1 MTWEIAH
8 DTSNA
13 TLTLEGKLCKSLSRR
28 FVWPLSSNANARVT
42 PSWFLDQ
49 DSPYTLHTSVLLLLL
64 LPSYSLHMRRKP
76 TDPSCRG
83 NTSVWSRV
91 TALLRVS
98 LSPMTT
104 SQRRLIRVRD
114 APEIRTTVDSITGA
128 FCPPLCSPHTLS
140 LAVTKK
146 PFVPKHNFAR
156 KSKQRTV
163 LPFFFFFFVNSE
175 NVSHEGTGSE
185 IRIISAPWMRSG
197 SFRGGQSV
205 CSKLHKPQQPPRGV
219 WAELPCKQWANQLRG
234 KPHSAEEK
242 IRWLESDAG
251 LYLQEVTNKNQIFT
265 HPSLWYIKTDTTEM
279 KTYISSL

>member
-1 MTWEIAH
+1 MNWEIAH

-146 PFVPKHNFAR
+146 PFVPKQNFAR

-163 LPFFFFFFVNSE
+163 LPFFFFFFCELWKCV
-175 NVSHEGTGSE
+175 T
-185 IRIISAPWMRSG
+185 
-197 SFRGGQSV
+197 RGHG
-205 CSKLHKPQQPPRGV
+205 
-219 WAELPCKQWANQLRG
+219 
-234 KPHSAEEK
+234 
-242 IRWLESDAG
+242 
-251 LYLQEVTNKNQIFT
+251 
-265 HPSLWYIKTDTTEM
+265 
-279 KTYISSL
+279 